1 MDMCAHKGWMISF
14 KVITH
19 NPPWAAGY
27 ELRFAS
33 FQFPAQ
39 VGSGDW
45 GSEDG
50 HFCISIHFKFE
61 PHILHNM
68 ADKQVRKHN
77 MYVYIY
83 IYIYLYICKSEV
95 YIDKLISLYSLLST
109 SRSVYK
115 VPFLTKPEPYQSR
128 VMLSCL
134 VQVMRILPARGVAW
148 DLSEL
153 AESCCAPGHVQ
164 MKTLIWPWEYYKS
177 IVWQP

>member
-1 MDMCAHKGWMISF
+1 MDMCAHKGWMVSF

-61 PHILHNM
+61 PHILHNL
-68 ADKQVRKHN
+68 ADKQV
-77 MYVYIY
+77 
-83 IYIYLYICKSEV
+83 YIYLYICKSEV

-148 DLSEL
+148 DRSEL